1 MSTLPNLSKTYY
13 SDIIKSSDLPLIY
26 FMARVISIVNQ
37 KGGVG
42 KTTTS
47 VNLAAYLAHLGKLVL
62 LVDLDP
68 QGNASSGLGID
79 FKNINN
85 GLYEVLVGPYSIADI
100 IHPTT
105 HENLHLAPAN
115 QNLAAANI
123 ELVSHDDRE
132 FKLHSNIKD
141 IRSRY
146 DYIIID
152 SPPSLGILTINGLVA
167 ADEILIPVQCEY
179 YALEG
184 LSQLLNTI
192 NLVKEN
198 IKPELKILG
207 AIMTMYDDKHKLTQE
222 IFDELYRYFP
232 NRIFRTVIP
241 RNIRL
246 AEAPSFG
253 RSILHYDRKSTGA
266 KAYEKLAKE
275 IIMLEN

>member
-1 MSTLPNLSKTYY
+1 
-13 SDIIKSSDLPLIY
+13 
-26 FMARVISIVNQ
+26 MARIISVVNQ

-42 KTTTS
+42 KTTTAI
-47 VNLAAYLAHLGKLVL
+47 NLATYLTEHGKSVL

-68 QGNASSGLGID
+68 QANASSGLGI
-79 FKNINN
+79 NYQSLPNS
-85 GLYEVLVGPYSIADI
+85 LYEVISGPYSLSDI
-100 IHPTT
+100 IHPTI
-105 HENLHLAPAN
+105 HKSLHIAPAN

-123 ELVSHDDRE
+123 ELASHDDRE
-132 FKLHSNIKD
+132 FKLLNVIKE
-141 IRSRY
+141 IQNRY

-179 YALEG
+179 YSLEG

-192 NLVKEN
+192 NLIKEN
-198 IKPELKILG
+198 IKPSLKILG
-207 AIMTMYDDKHKLTQE
+207 ALMTMYDDKHKLTGE

-246 AEAPSFG
+246 AEAPSYG
-253 RSILHYDRKSTGA
+253 RSIFTYDRNSKGA
-266 KAYEKLAKE
+266 KAYEKLARE
-275 IIMLEN
+275 IIMLE

>member
-1 MSTLPNLSKTYY
+1 
-13 SDIIKSSDLPLIY
+13 
-26 FMARVISIVNQ
+26 MARVISVVNQ

-47 VNLAAYLAHLGKLVL
+47 VNLAAYLGHLGKSVL

-79 FKNINN
+79 FKSLAN
-85 GLYEVLVGPYSIADI
+85 GLYEVITGPYGLADI
-100 IHPTT
+100 IHPTV

-115 QNLAAANI
+115 QNLAAATI

-132 FKLHSNIKD
+132 FKLYNNIKD
-141 IRSRY
+141 VRSRY

-167 ADEILIPVQCEY
+167 ADEVLIPVQCEY

-192 NLVKEN
+192 NLVREN
-198 IKPELKILG
+198 LKPELKVLG
-207 AIMTMYDDKHKLTQE
+207 ALMTMYDDKHKLTQE

-275 IIMLEN
+275 IILLEN